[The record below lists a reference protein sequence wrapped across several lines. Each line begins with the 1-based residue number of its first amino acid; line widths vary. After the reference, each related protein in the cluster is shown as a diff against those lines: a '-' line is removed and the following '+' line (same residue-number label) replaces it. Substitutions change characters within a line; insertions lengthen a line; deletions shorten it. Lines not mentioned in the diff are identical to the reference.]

1 VFWTYL
7 ACRYVGVLQMA
18 FHALWNTRSF
28 DRAEKDARDTGDK
41 IKKLGGPLFNIT
53 YPNFTYHGNAGYGEY
68 PATITFMY
76 AFYGLFALT
85 VHFIQH
91 SYLH

>member
-1 VFWTYL
+1 
-7 ACRYVGVLQMA
+7 MA

-53 YPNFTYHGNAGYGEY
+53 YPNFTYH
-68 PATITFMY
+68 TITFMY